1 MYEAMTPADF
11 GMILAGLVMA
21 LAGGLGLAGLLTL
34 ELLLFIVAGTGA
46 LYVSFIAGIEYG
58 NPRRA

>member
-34 ELLLFIVAGTGA
+34 ELLLFIVAGAGA